1 MQSLFVVFFVA
12 FLTSYNKQDKKYLTV
27 LLIRDNL
34 LSYQIFL
41 IFLSFVRFAQS
52 AVSAGISNFFAW
64 RNKFYLRGG
73 LFMATKL
80 KEYFPMIREREE
92 VLVEIAK
99 STMLQ
104 TKFDGWEAEQQEEF
118 LNICTGVKGLKL
130 LYDGFFKEVM
140 NPEYVPER
148 FNDFLSSLLGQRV
161 RVVKVLPGDSTR
173 IADESS
179 LLIMDIVV
187 ELEDGSIANVE
198 MQKIGYLFPGQR
210 CACYSADL
218 LLRQYK
224 RVRGEKKKKFSY
236 RDIKS
241 VYTIV
246 LFERSPVEF
255 HEYPDIYYHFFEQ
268 KSDTGLKIEFLQ
280 KYLFVPLDIFQESKQ
295 NRDIKDKRDAWL
307 TLFSSDEP
315 EIIIGLI
322 EAYPEFREIYE
333 EGYEICLNVERVM
346 EMFSKELYEL
356 DRNTV
361 QYMIDEMQDTIDAQ
375 KDELEKRQAAMNVQK
390 SKLDKQNQT
399 IGELRKALG
408 GTVSILRSLNIPEQE
423 IVTRICEQYQIDE
436 AQVKKYL

>member
-1 MQSLFVVFFVA
+1 
-12 FLTSYNKQDKKYLTV
+12 
-27 LLIRDNL
+27 
-34 LSYQIFL
+34 
-41 IFLSFVRFAQS
+41 
-52 AVSAGISNFFAW
+52 
-64 RNKFYLRGG
+64 
-73 LFMATKL
+73 MAAKL

-92 VLVEIAK
+92 VLAVIAK
-99 STMLQ
+99 DSVLQ
-104 TKFDGWEAEQQEEF
+104 DKFDSWEPEQQEGF

-130 LYDGFFKEVM
+130 LYDGFFKELM

-148 FNDFLSSLLGQRV
+148 LNDFLSGLLGQNV
-161 RVVKVLPGDSTR
+161 KVVKVLPNDSVR

-224 RVRGEKKKKFSY
+224 RVRGEKKKMFSY
-236 RDIKS
+236 RNIKN

-246 LFERSPVEF
+246 LFEKSPIEF
-255 HEYPDIYYHFFEQ
+255 REYPDAYYHFFEQ
-268 KSDTGLKIEFLQ
+268 KSDTGLKIELLQ
-280 KYLFVPLDIFQESKQ
+280 KYIFIPLDIFRNSRQ
-295 NRDIKDKRDAWL
+295 NRDIKDKKDAWL
-307 TLFSSDEP
+307 SLLSSDEP
-315 EIIIGLI
+315 ETIIRLI
-322 EAYPEFREIYE
+322 EAYPEFREIYK

-375 KDELEKRQAAMNVQK
+375 KDEITGLQK
-390 SKLDKQNQT
+390 ECDKMLSVLSGT
-399 IGELRKALG
+399 I
-408 GTVSILRSLNIPEQE
+408 SILRNLNISEQE
-423 IVTRICEQYQIDE
+423 IITRICEQYQIDE
-436 AQVKKYL
+436 EQVRKYL

>member
-1 MQSLFVVFFVA
+1 
-12 FLTSYNKQDKKYLTV
+12 
-27 LLIRDNL
+27 
-34 LSYQIFL
+34 
-41 IFLSFVRFAQS
+41 
-52 AVSAGISNFFAW
+52 
-64 RNKFYLRGG
+64 
-73 LFMATKL
+73 MATKL

-92 VLVEIAK
+92 VLAEIVK
-99 STMLQ
+99 SRTLQ
-104 TKFDGWEAEQQEEF
+104 VRFDGWLPEQQEEF

-130 LYDGFFKEVM
+130 LYDGFFKEIM
-140 NPEYVPER
+140 NPEYEPDR
-148 FNDFLSSLLGQRV
+148 FNDFLSDLLGQKV
-161 RVVKVLPGDSTR
+161 RVVKVLPNDSVR

-224 RVRGEKKKKFSY
+224 RIRGERKKQFSY

-246 LFERSPVEF
+246 LFEKSPKEF
-255 HEYPDIYYHFFEQ
+255 HKYPKKYYHFFEQ
-268 KSDTGLKIEFLQ
+268 KSDTGLKMEFLQ
-280 KYLFVPLDIFQESKQ
+280 KYLLIPLDIYVKSHQ
-295 NRDIKDKRDAWL
+295 NRNISEKRDAWL

-315 EIIIGLI
+315 EIIIKLI
-322 EAYPEFREIYE
+322 EKYPEFRAIYE

-356 DRNTV
+356 DKNTV

-375 KDELEKRQAAMNVQK
+375 K
-390 SKLDKQNQT
+390 QT
-399 IGELRKALG
+399 IEKLQTKQEENIYSI
-408 GTVSILRSLNIPEQE
+408 VHILRDLNIPEQE
-423 IVTRICEQYQIDE
+423 IIRRICEQYQMSE
-436 AQVKKYL
+436 EQVQKYLSL

>member
-1 MQSLFVVFFVA
+1 
-12 FLTSYNKQDKKYLTV
+12 
-27 LLIRDNL
+27 
-34 LSYQIFL
+34 
-41 IFLSFVRFAQS
+41 
-52 AVSAGISNFFAW
+52 
-64 RNKFYLRGG
+64 
-73 LFMATKL
+73 MATRL

-92 VLVEIAK
+92 VLAEIAK
-99 STMLQ
+99 SDTLH
-104 TKFDGWEAEQQEEF
+104 TKFDGWKPEQQEEF

-148 FNDFLSSLLGQRV
+148 FNDFLSGLLGQRV

-210 CACYSADL
+210 SACYSADL

-224 RVRGEKKKKFSY
+224 RVRGEKQKKFSF
-236 RDIKS
+236 RDIRN

-246 LFERSPVEF
+246 LFEKSPGEF
-255 HEYPDIYYHFFEQ
+255 HNYPDTCYHFFEQ
-268 KSDTGLKIEFLQ
+268 KSNTGLQIELLQ
-280 KYLFVPLDIFQESKQ
+280 KYLFIPLDIFKKSKH
-295 NRDIKDKRDAWL
+295 NRNISDRRDAWL
-307 TLFSSDEP
+307 TLFTSDEP
-315 EIIIGLI
+315 EEIIRLMK
-322 EAYPEFREIYE
+322 EYPEFRAIYE
-333 EGYEICLNVERVM
+333 EGYEICLNMERVM

-375 KDELEKRQAAMNVQK
+375 KDELNKQQDTIDAQK
-390 SKLDKQNQT
+390 DELDKQNRMIEELHRKNDEMQDQSIVST
-399 IGELRKALG
+399 IN
-408 GTVSILRSLNIPEQE
+408 ILRSLNIPEEE
-423 IVTRICEQYQIDE
+423 IIPRICEQYQLSGK
-436 AQVKKYL
+436 QVKKYFGTMLL